1 MRHGIIAV
9 CLLLGSPAFAGES
22 EGLETPL
29 AAEPPVIP
37 VDALAGVAERDAAP
51 PEWMDVAP
59 EPAPG
64 RFFQVRNQEGY
75 RAVVT
80 IAGKAGVD
88 WRWIEK
94 SAWNRARY
102 FDDRIADNLR
112 KHGGLSLT
120 PKYAPFGSETK
131 PLSQSRGTGTSYPLL
146 WLPSREAEEPSEDAG
161 PPFMCL
167 TREMATRGEA
177 DACPADLSKYA
188 RCAALPDPP
197 DPFEWLD
204 DVPLERI
211 RNQTAPGTFRLKQNT
226 AEADS
231 HALLNQFLARW
242 SCREKGHNLLQ
253 PASAGGAFAA
263 SRRFTRAT
271 ADAIEAFQRHAGIAS
286 SAAPR
291 AVDLATLHAMDAAL
305 GVPEPAFPG
314 DPPALD
320 AGDEAK
326 VQGRSAAA
334 PSQTSGTVVASIFF
348 TDAGTDLDGNDLAAL
363 DGLAKYY
370 SENGA
375 TFLGFAIRGH
385 ADRRDEFFFNRALG
399 EARVDAVHRALVAR
413 LARVDIPR
421 RTVRLFV
428 GEVERPQIGSS
439 VADLRRFRRV
449 DVELAGVS
457 KDACWRCTQRELES
471 GIEEVRPG
479 CSNLL
484 RCQAQESKE
493 HTCDPKAE
501 TATEWSI
508 SGEISGICV
517 GDAGAGGCAMTG
529 DLFLRSGETSRK
541 RRCRAQ
547 YSFVGTGVSGGFSL
561 PVLCD
566 VSLSKLSRQVFHTAK
581 PVSFDDFVGEVSYLS
596 AGLSAGIG
604 VTRDEIVFDDVGRKR
619 GIAPPRA
626 IWPTGFSTGGLSCS
640 ISAVTGKLERREA
653 RPPIIR

>member
-1 MRHGIIAV
+1 
-9 CLLLGSPAFAGES
+9 
-22 EGLETPL
+22 
-29 AAEPPVIP
+29 
-37 VDALAGVAERDAAP
+37 
-51 PEWMDVAP
+51 
-59 EPAPG
+59 
-64 RFFQVRNQEGY
+64 
-75 RAVVT
+75 
-80 IAGKAGVD
+80 
-88 WRWIEK
+88 
-94 SAWNRARY
+94 
-102 FDDRIADNLR
+102 
-112 KHGGLSLT
+112 
-120 PKYAPFGSETK
+120 
-131 PLSQSRGTGTSYPLL
+131 
-146 WLPSREAEEPSEDAG
+146 
-161 PPFMCL
+161 
-167 TREMATRGEA
+167 
-177 DACPADLSKYA
+177 
-188 RCAALPDPP
+188 
-197 DPFEWLD
+197 
-204 DVPLERI
+204 
-211 RNQTAPGTFRLKQNT
+211 
-226 AEADS
+226 
-231 HALLNQFLARW
+231 
-242 SCREKGHNLLQ
+242 LQ